1 MNYIIEDN
9 FVLKMFP
16 FANFK
21 TFHGGKNDWTIIKI
35 KTKIIKIIFNVEEET
50 DCGATR
56 WNARFGRCNFPER
69 GGNAGDVFL
78 RAKNRAGRPAD
89 RSISQTSMRIWP
101 SAWPCSAPTP
111 PLLSRLI
118 KRDSSMYSFM
128 GRDFL
133 SYWYARRWTQ
143 WRRDDREIILP
154 FFPFKILAKNLKL
167 IFLSALFFFSCE
179 WHWFWKWKD
188 EKEFDHWFVLRIRNN
203 RNNRCQDK
211 HVEFDEKIMFI
222 IMNIIVVGWHELT
235 EEKKRNRKM
244 NLSSAKRR

>member
-89 RSISQTSMRIWP
+89 RSISQLSMRIWP

-133 SYWYARRWTQ
+133 SYWYARRWIQ
-143 WRRDDREIILP
+143 WRRGDREIILP

-167 IFLSALFFFSCE
+167 IFLSAQFFFLANDIDFGNERMRKSLTIDLFF
-179 WHWFWKWKD
+179 
-188 EKEFDHWFVLRIRNN
+188 EF
-203 RNNRCQDK
+203 
-211 HVEFDEKIMFI
+211 EI
-222 IMNIIVVGWHELT
+222 IGIIVVKISIL
-235 EEKKRNRKM
+235 NLMRK
-244 NLSSAKRR
+244 LCLLLWILL

>member
-1 MNYIIEDN
+1 MSYIIEDN

-89 RSISQTSMRIWP
+89 RSISQLSMRIWP

-133 SYWYARRWTQ
+133 SYWYARRWIQ
-143 WRRDDREIILP
+143 WRRGDREIILP

-167 IFLSALFFFSCE
+167 IFLSALFFFLANDIDFGNE
-179 WHWFWKWKD
+179 RM
-188 EKEFDHWFVLRIRNN
+188 EKSLTIDLLFEF
-203 RNNRCQDK
+203 
-211 HVEFDEKIMFI
+211 KII
-222 IMNIIVVGWHELT
+222 GIIVVKISML
-235 EEKKRNRKM
+235 NLMRK
-244 NLSSAKRR
+244 LCLLLWILL